1 MIADDSLMPWGIHKG
16 RRMEQVPAK
25 YLMWLLDNNKVTG
38 EVRVYILDRL
48 DVLEKQVEEENNF
61 NN

>member
-1 MIADDSLMPWGIHKG
+1 MPWGIHKG
-16 RRMEQVPAK
+16 KRMEQVPAK

-48 DVLEKQVEEENNF
+48 DVLEKQVEEKITS
-61 NN
+61 